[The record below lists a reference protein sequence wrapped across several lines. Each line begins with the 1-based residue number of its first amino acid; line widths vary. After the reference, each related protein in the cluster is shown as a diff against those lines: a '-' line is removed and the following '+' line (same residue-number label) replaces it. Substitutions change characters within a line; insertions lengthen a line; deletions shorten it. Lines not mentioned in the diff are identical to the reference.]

1 LGQHVGDGLA
11 PTRNPRGDRPDRD
24 IEALCDGRVRE
35 SFPVE
40 ELERHAR
47 SFGQSCEGAA
57 HAVAPLGLEER
68 VHRAF
73 ARVGESLDEHA
84 RLALWRV
91 RNRSIVEAG
100 AVPSSGANRIERDV
114 PRDPEK
120 PRSCRSVGPGFPRR
134 RTLDG
139 AAKRFL
145 GDVVDVGVIVWLT
158 KHGRHDGAHQR
169 PQGRDLAF
177 DGGVDVPRRGR
188 GSHERVG
195 RFEQCGEH
203 RKGSRRWGP
212 RNFSARADF
221 GVSREIRGLACYV
234 EGVNLAE
241 ASTPKKR
248 PLYLLAA
255 LALCFALG
263 TGGWVGGCETIAY
276 YHSDP
281 ALARYNA
288 PLKDESE
295 RPRLDEATDRW
306 MVARDAS
313 KKQAFPL
320 GVAAFVL
327 GAALLSLAARGL
339 AGKPGGRSALVQ
351 VVSVQAAIALVTFV
365 ATKDVR
371 WAEREVYVAN
381 MMGNAPK
388 PFPTRE
394 ERDHQERFTRAFLT
408 FLSPAALGVR
418 TLLALLVVFALT
430 RPRARELLE
439 PASAEE

>member
-1 LGQHVGDGLA
+1 M
-11 PTRNPRGDRPDRD
+11 
-24 IEALCDGRVRE
+24 
-35 SFPVE
+35 E
-40 ELERHAR
+40 ELERRAR
-47 SFGQSCEGAA
+47 SFGEPGEGTAN
-57 HAVAPLGLEER
+57 AVAPLGLEER
-68 VHRAF
+68 RDRSF
-73 ARVGESLDEHA
+73 GGIGESLDEQA
-84 RLALWRV
+84 RLALRRV
-91 RNRSIVEAG
+91 RNGAIVEAR
-100 AVPSSGANRIERDV
+100 ALASAGANRVEGDV
-114 PRDPEK
+114 PGDPEK
-120 PRSCRSVGPGFPRR
+120 PRSGRSVGPGFPRG

-139 AAKRFL
+139 ATERLL
-145 GDVVDVGVIVWLT
+145 GDVLDVGVIVRLT
-158 KHGRHDGAHQR
+158 KDGRHHGAHQR

-177 DGGVDVPRRGR
+177 EGRVGVPRRGR
-188 GSHERVG
+188 RTHERVG

-221 GVSREIRGLACYV
+221 GVSREIRALACYV

-263 TGGWVGGCETIAY
+263 TGGWVGGCDTIAY

-281 ALARYNA
+281 AVARYNA

-295 RPRLDEATDRW
+295 RPRLDGATDRW
-306 MVARDAS
+306 MMARDAS
-313 KKQAFPL
+313 KKQSFPL

-365 ATKDVR
+365 ATKEVR

-388 PFPTRE
+388 PFPSRE
-394 ERDHQERFTRAFLT
+394 ERDHQERITRAFLT